1 MRWSAADART
11 LFRDASVA
19 RLATVRP
26 DGRPHLVPVT
36 FALIDVGD
44 LAADPGGEAVVF
56 AVDHKPKSTAALQR
70 LENIDREPRVSLL
83 VDRYEADWARL
94 WWVRADA
101 EAARAIGEERER
113 AIAALVA
120 KYSQYRAT
128 PPRDAVVSC
137 AVQRWSGWAAADL
150 KRS

>member
-1 MRWSAADART
+1 MRLSAAEART

-26 DGRPHLVPVT
+26 DGRPHVVPVT
-36 FALIDVGD
+36 FALIDAGD
-44 LAADPGGEAVVF
+44 AGREAVVF

-137 AVQRWSGWAAADL
+137 VVQRWSGWAAADL
-150 KRS
+150 RPS